1 MGFSRQEYWSGEPL
15 PSLSDK
21 LSLVK
26 VLSLLPIDKVQKVT
40 RDVILSLFYKHEG
53 VFGVSEHVR
62 DAVWLCRECR
72 SGILALL
79 SLVHV
84 FGQIISP
91 TDSTALR

>member
-40 RDVILSLFYKHEG
+40 RDVILSLFYKREG